1 MDLPVVYVVDDDPS
15 VRVGLQR
22 LLRSGGHKVRL
33 FASAE
38 QFLANA
44 DSGARGCLILDLM
57 LPGMSGLEL
66 QERLASHG
74 WELPVIFI
82 TSHYDAAS
90 HDAALRKGALA
101 YLCKPFGCE
110 QILASV
116 RGAIDAQ
123 ASSHGDASAAHSAE
137 VPRLGGAGP

>member
-1 MDLPVVYVVDDDPS
+1 MEPPVVYVVDDDPS
-15 VRVGLQR
+15 VRAALRR
-22 LLRSGGHKVRL
+22 LLRSGGHPVRL
-33 FASAE
+33 FPSAE
-38 QFLANA
+38 QFLANT
-44 DSGARGCLILDLM
+44 DSSARGCLILDVL
-57 LPGMSGLEL
+57 LPGMSGPQL
-66 QERLASHG
+66 QERLADHG

-110 QILASV
+110 QILARV

-123 ASSHGDASAAHSAE
+123 GSCGGGAAHSAE
-137 VPRLGGAGP
+137 VPPGAA